1 MRPDLSNCD
10 EDHLAHQSEVFT
22 TFPLQAKFTDF
33 RLRWYFSIAK
43 IEMPNRDAIRVIPN
57 EIIRLGKSSLYI
69 WHKAAGDGKPGLCW
83 PGDS

>member
-1 MRPDLSNCD
+1 
-10 EDHLAHQSEVFT
+10 
-22 TFPLQAKFTDF
+22 
-33 RLRWYFSIAK
+33 
-43 IEMPNRDAIRVIPN
+43 MPNRDAIRVIPN